1 MDTLS
6 TIDRVLTRVIEGL
19 MVVLFGMFLVIV
31 VTKVL
36 MRPFDMAIYGVDEQ
50 VKIAFLCTS
59 ALGGAVA
66 ITKREHI
73 AITFFID
80 LMPYYVK
87 MAFYVAGLVL
97 VGVMNAALVWLSF
110 DWIAGPGR
118 NMWQPFGMPQGY
130 VFIIVPI
137 SCAIAVFY
145 CFVRVV
151 LTLGG
156 RDSIDVLW
164 MPED

>member
-6 TIDRVLTRVIEGL
+6 TIDRVLTRLIEWL
-19 MVVLFGMFLVIV
+19 MVVLFGVFLVIV

-73 AITFFID
+73 AITFFIE
-80 LMPYYVK
+80 LLPYHIK
-87 MAFYVAGLVL
+87 MAFYVMGLAL
-97 VGVMNAALVWLSF
+97 VGVMNAALVWLSV
-110 DWIAGPGR
+110 DWITGPGQ
-118 NMWQPFGMPQGY
+118 NIWQPFGMPQAY
-130 VFIIVPI
+130 VFVIVPI
-137 SCAIAVFY
+137 SCSIAVFY
-145 CFVRVV
+145 CLVRIT
-151 LTLGG
+151 LTIGG

-164 MPED
+164 MPEE

>member
-6 TIDRVLTRVIEGL
+6 AIDHVLTRVIEAL
-19 MVVLFGMFLVIV
+19 MVVLFGVFLVIV

-80 LMPYYVK
+80 MMPYYIK

-97 VGVMNAALVWLSF
+97 VGVMNAALVWLSI
-110 DWIAGPGR
+110 DWIAGPGK

-130 VFIIVPI
+130 VFIIVPT
-137 SCAIAVFY
+137 SCSIAVFY

>member
-6 TIDRVLTRVIEGL
+6 AIDRVLTRAIEWL
-19 MVVLFGMFLVIV
+19 MVVLFGVFLVIV

-73 AITFFID
+73 AITYFVD
-80 LMPYYVK
+80 LMPYK
-87 MAFYVAGLVL
+87 IKRAFYLVGLVL
-97 VGVMNAALVWLSF
+97 VGVMNAALVWLSI
-110 DWIAGPGR
+110 DWIAGPGK
-118 NMWQPFGMPQGY
+118 NIWQPFGMPQAY
-130 VFIIVPI
+130 VFVIVPI

-145 CFVRVV
+145 CFVRIVMTV
-151 LTLGG
+151 SG
-156 RDSIDVLW
+156 RDSIDALW

>member
-6 TIDRVLTRVIEGL
+6 AIDRVLTRVIEAL
-19 MVVLFGMFLVIV
+19 MVVLFGVFLVIV

-80 LMPYYVK
+80 MMPYYVK

-97 VGVMNAALVWLSF
+97 VGVMNAALVWLSI
-110 DWIAGPGR
+110 DWIAGPGK
-118 NMWQPFGMPQGY
+118 NMWQPFGMPQAY

-137 SCAIAVFY
+137 SCSIAVFY
-145 CFVRVV
+145 CVVRVV

>member
-1 MDTLS
+1 MDTLAA
-6 TIDRVLTRVIEGL
+6 IDRVLTRFIEAL
-19 MVVLFGMFLVIV
+19 MVVLFGVFLVIV

-36 MRPFDMAIYGVDEQ
+36 MRPFDMAVYGVDEQ

-80 LMPYYVK
+80 MTPYYVK

-97 VGVMNAALVWLSF
+97 VGVMNAALVWLSI
-110 DWIAGPGR
+110 DWIAGPGK
-118 NMWQPFGMPQGY
+118 NMWQPFGMPQAY

-137 SCAIAVFY
+137 SCSIAVFY